1 MSEVGHVWLVGAGP
15 GDPALVTEGGLAA
28 LRRAEVVLY
37 DRLAPPE
44 LLDACPAEAERID
57 AGKAPGR
64 VAMSQEEINAAL
76 VEHARAGK
84 RVVRL
89 KGGDPFVFGR
99 GGEELET
106 LAAAGIEA
114 TVLPGVTSAI
124 AGLATAGIPITH
136 RGVAVSFAVVT
147 GHEDPAK
154 PAAQARWVEL
164 ATAVDT
170 LVVLMGVGRLEAI
183 AGALIAGGRPAETP
197 SALVVEATTPRQRVV
212 EAPLGEI
219 AAAAEAGGV
228 HPPALLVVG
237 EVVALRARIAPALR
251 RPLAGRRVLVTR
263 TRRQA
268 SRLAEALRA
277 EGAEPL
283 LLPAIEI
290 RRRAVPEYVQRSL
303 AGLRTR
309 SYAWVVFT
317 SENAVE
323 AYFELLRE
331 AGEDARLFAG
341 AQLVAVGGATSR
353 ALAARGLAAD
363 LVPARASGE
372 GVAEALAELGVSN
385 ATGAAAARRAGAA
398 GARAWAARR
407 GGGGRRGHAL
417 PRGAAGRPTGRGAG
431 GAARGRGR
439 RGDVHLVVD
448 RAQSRDAARR
458 QPRAAARRRRR
469 LHRAGD
475 GGGGA
480 RGGLAAGRGGGGA
493 VGRRASGGA
502 AKICTRPRARRG
514 GRPMIVETQRKGF
527 ARTRRLRRSE
537 ALRGLVRET
546 RLDPASFVY
555 PLFVTEG
562 AGVREPIASMPGQS
576 RLSTDQLAGEAAE
589 LRELG
594 LRAVMLFGVPSQ
606 KDAEGSGA
614 WLHDGIAQAGVAA
627 LKEPDPSLAVIAD
640 ICLCEYTDH
649 GHCGP
654 LNARGEVDN
663 DGALE
668 LLARTAVSLAEAGVD
683 MVAPSDMMDGRVG
696 AIREAL
702 DESGFAELPIMAY
715 SAKYASAFYGPFRE
729 AADSAPQFGDRR
741 GYQMDPPNVRE
752 AVREAAIDVEEQAD
766 IVMVKPALAYLD
778 VVRAVREST
787 ALPLAAYN
795 VSGEYAMVKA
805 AAAQGWLDERG
816 VVLEIL
822 TGLRR
827 AGADILISYHAKE
840 AARWLREA

>member
-1 MSEVGHVWLVGAGP
+1 
-15 GDPALVTEGGLAA
+15 
-28 LRRAEVVLY
+28 
-37 DRLAPPE
+37 
-44 LLDACPAEAERID
+44 
-57 AGKAPGR
+57 
-64 VAMSQEEINAAL
+64 
-76 VEHARAGK
+76 
-84 RVVRL
+84 
-89 KGGDPFVFGR
+89 
-99 GGEELET
+99 
-106 LAAAGIEA
+106 
-114 TVLPGVTSAI
+114 
-124 AGLATAGIPITH
+124 
-136 RGVAVSFAVVT
+136 
-147 GHEDPAK
+147 
-154 PAAQARWVEL
+154 
-164 ATAVDT
+164 
-170 LVVLMGVGRLEAI
+170 
-183 AGALIAGGRPAETP
+183 
-197 SALVVEATTPRQRVV
+197 
-212 EAPLGEI
+212 
-219 AAAAEAGGV
+219 
-228 HPPALLVVG
+228 
-237 EVVALRARIAPALR
+237 
-251 RPLAGRRVLVTR
+251 
-263 TRRQA
+263 
-268 SRLAEALRA
+268 
-277 EGAEPL
+277 
-283 LLPAIEI
+283 
-290 RRRAVPEYVQRSL
+290 
-303 AGLRTR
+303 
-309 SYAWVVFT
+309 
-317 SENAVE
+317 
-323 AYFELLRE
+323 
-331 AGEDARLFAG
+331 
-341 AQLVAVGGATSR
+341 
-353 ALAARGLAAD
+353 
-363 LVPARASGE
+363 
-372 GVAEALAELGVSN
+372 
-385 ATGAAAARRAGAA
+385 
-398 GARAWAARR
+398 
-407 GGGGRRGHAL
+407 
-417 PRGAAGRPTGRGAG
+417 
-431 GAARGRGR
+431 
-439 RGDVHLVVD
+439 
-448 RAQSRDAARR
+448 
-458 QPRAAARRRRR
+458 
-469 LHRAGD
+469 
-475 GGGGA
+475 
-480 RGGLAAGRGGGGA
+480 
-493 VGRRASGGA
+493 
-502 AKICTRPRARRG
+502 
-514 GRPMIVETQRKGF
+514 MIVETQRKGF
-527 ARTRRLRRSE
+527 VRTRRLRRSE

-627 LKEPDPSLAVIAD
+627 LKEADPSLAVIAD